1 MYICTYS
8 TYCSIASSPTSLYL
22 LLCTPFSI
30 LLKKIFITVKKTR
43 VFLCQVKMI
52 MKIREIVLKHPSVS
66 RSTFF
71 FSWEMAH
78 RRKHFKIYS
87 IFFLTSILLV
97 RQQQQWIAREGQK
110 GPSRFGNF
118 AGFFDKF
125 FFKEKRLTMSSSL
138 LF

>member
-1 MYICTYS
+1 
-8 TYCSIASSPTSLYL
+8 
-22 LLCTPFSI
+22 
-30 LLKKIFITVKKTR
+30 
-43 VFLCQVKMI
+43 
-52 MKIREIVLKHPSVS
+52 
-66 RSTFF
+66 
-71 FSWEMAH
+71 MAH

-125 FFKEKRLTMSSSL
+125 FLKKKVDNVVFVVVLGFFKSLKVVVGAVAFLRLCETVDL
-138 LF
+138 K

>member
-1 MYICTYS
+1 MICMYICTYS

-52 MKIREIVLKHPSVS
+52 MKIREIVLKHPSES

-71 FSWEMAH
+71 FSWEMAQH
-78 RRKHFKIYS
+78 SLIRGVLIQSCSTGAKNFTNYVFYHPQFSSVPKNIESCCAIRTKFWKIV
-87 IFFLTSILLV
+87 FLTL
-97 RQQQQWIAREGQK
+97 
-110 GPSRFGNF
+110 
-118 AGFFDKF
+118 
-125 FFKEKRLTMSSSL
+125 
-138 LF
+138 